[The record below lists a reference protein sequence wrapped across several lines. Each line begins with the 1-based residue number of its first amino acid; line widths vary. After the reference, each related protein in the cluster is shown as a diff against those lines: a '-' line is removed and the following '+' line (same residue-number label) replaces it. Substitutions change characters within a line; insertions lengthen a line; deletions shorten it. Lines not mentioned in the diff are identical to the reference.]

1 MQDDEETTSKV
12 NLLLREE
19 LRRSLQRISPRRSVG
34 WSKRWQGVRIFLQQT
49 ELGHAILSIAIMA
62 SLLLVGVA
70 VMMPLEG
77 WTFIQALYFSTFV
90 MTTVG

>member
-1 MQDDEETTSKV
+1 
-12 NLLLREE
+12 
-19 LRRSLQRISPRRSVG
+19 
-34 WSKRWQGVRIFLQQT
+34 
-49 ELGHAILSIAIMA
+49 MA